1 MCEPID
7 PLLIEKRGS
16 VLLNKL
22 VLELHQAWG
31 EIITEPRFAEN
42 PVGSK
47 LCDIVHN
54 ADHASEHMHTA
65 MHIISIMQA
74 GGFINEF
81 GLDEDEQS
89 PTDEELEEQRKEV
102 EYEET
107 VKEMNANFCE
117 IDPANDNPA
126 DDYPERDLSG
136 EWGDE

>member
-22 VLELHQAWG
+22 VLELHHAWG
-31 EIITEPRFAEN
+31 EIITEPRFVEN

-65 MHIISIMQA
+65 MHIINMLHEN
-74 GGFINEF
+74 GFINEF
-81 GLDEDEQS
+81 GLDKDEQS
-89 PTDEELEEQRKEV
+89 PSDEDLAQIEERRELEAEIAEDD
-102 EYEET
+102 
-107 VKEMNANFCE
+107 VKRAAYFNKLNVQLVK
-117 IDPANDNPA
+117 
-126 DDYPERDLSG
+126 DLS
-136 EWGDE
+136 DECCDE